1 VKILDNSNYDKFPGS
16 CDFSHAYLIMHTY
29 FGKKLEMQTMN
40 TEAFIYKLI
49 CFVAWIFFVDFV
61 DTWGHKF

>member
-49 CFVAWIFFVDFV
+49 CFVA
-61 DTWGHKF
+61 